1 MWVSKGFIVVNCLL
15 PMTEK
20 RRESLDQNG
29 ACGALL
35 TDFLKAFICLPH
47 ELIIAK
53 LYAYV
58 VGMLLLKLINPYLC
72 KRRQKIKIKTFIG
85 HGPR

>member
-1 MWVSKGFIVVNCLL
+1 MI
-15 PMTEK
+15 EK
-20 RRESLDQNG
+20 RRESLDQSG
-29 ACGALL
+29 ACGTLL

-58 VGMLLLKLINPYLC
+58 IDMLLLKLINLYLC
-72 KRRQKIKIKTFIG
+72 KRRQKIKIKTFIA
-85 HGPR
+85 HGSR